1 MSLATKRKIIRH
13 DEFLLRDAVAGHLAA
28 AAAAAASSSSSSG
41 VRVSGPARAFVHYV
55 RRIRALTELVR
66 QRCKFDYVP
75 DELLESLATAR
86 LLGADILEID
96 AIDGKT
102 RLMYQWVGV
111 QLGLVV
117 ALREKKTQG
126 TREDLV
132 DTNYDM
138 RFTGISTMEIGD
150 KAYMWT
156 PPLATA
162 HE

>member
-1 MSLATKRKIIRH
+1 MPASKISH
-13 DEFLLRDAVAGHLAA
+13 HTVYFLRDFVAGHVEPAA
-28 AAAAAASSSSSSG
+28 T
-41 VRVSGPARAFVHYV
+41 RGPARAFVHYV
-55 RRIRALTELVR
+55 QRVRALTELAR
-66 QRCKFDYVP
+66 TRCKFEYVP
-75 DELLESLATAR
+75 NELLESIVTAR
-86 LLGADILEID
+86 LTGADILEID
-96 AIDGKT
+96 ALDAKE

-150 KAYMWT
+150 KAYIWT
-156 PPLATA
+156 PPLAAA